1 MREIPLGPLQ
11 PNSGEENS
19 LILQASVALQDK
31 ADRFLCRFFSYKP
44 SMCLH
49 IFVSLGNKL
58 LPSFK
63 GKPYEMMLFKQRC
76 CVGDGS
82 TLGY

>member
-31 ADRFLCRFFSYKP
+31 ADRLLCRLFFLQAIRVP
-44 SMCLH
+44 AHLC
-49 IFVSLGNKL
+49 
-58 LPSFK
+58 
-63 GKPYEMMLFKQRC
+63 
-76 CVGDGS
+76 
-82 TLGY
+82 